1 MSKDLVLGTALIIG
15 SLAFILFI
23 VLWGRKTIEKI
34 REKKQQSAREII
46 QDIDGR
52 K

>member
-1 MSKDLVLGTALIIG
+1 MSKDQILGMIIICL
-15 SLAFILFI
+15 SLGFILYI
-23 VLWGRKTIEKI
+23 VLWGRKTIERI
-34 REKKQQSAREII
+34 REKRQQSAREII

>member
-1 MSKDLVLGTALIIG
+1 MSKDLILGIAIIFS
-15 SLAFILFI
+15 SLAFILII
-23 VLWGRKTIEKI
+23 VLWGRKTIERI

>member
-1 MSKDLVLGTALIIG
+1 MSKDLILGMTFIFG

-23 VLWGRKTIEKI
+23 VLWGRKTIERI
-34 REKKQQSAREII
+34 RKKKQQSAREII